1 MVSATVILLLLLV
14 CNVSLGRVPTQ
25 IVETDIKDTIQR
37 LGVATSNNVYDKIS
51 VFSTYWGSDDTGAD
65 KDSLLFIET
74 IQKLHNVEAHQ
85 HILLEEHTGMK
96 LAREVFNALPSGT
109 PSRRLFIFHYAGHSI
124 SSTFLTPKGD
134 QKWGTGPQID
144 PSRLIKDLKAEAS
157 TQLGLDVLFILDS
170 CCQHCN
176 VEGPK
181 AKGRVEW
188 VAATG
193 YTNLANARTASDGRN
208 FTQYWCAAFNRLLD
222 TGKPFVFEDIMTT
235 INPDAYV
242 RPFPGMFVVRE
253 GWDIPITFSAHNN
266 TIESSLPSV
275 ETSPP
280 VVTVFHLKGNPDS
293 PSVKQLIE
301 YLNNAPVPIKILGIV
316 PVESGTLLLL
326 NMTLFLQELLEGSR
340 VAIMLDDYDLE

>member
-1 MVSATVILLLLLV
+1 
-14 CNVSLGRVPTQ
+14 
-25 IVETDIKDTIQR
+25 VEADIKDAVQR
-37 LGVATSNNVYDKIS
+37 LGVATSNNVYEKIS
-51 VFSTYWGSDDTGAD
+51 VFSTYWGSDDTGVD

-74 IQKLHNVEAHQ
+74 IQKLHNVKAHQ
-85 HILLEEHTGMK
+85 HVLLEDHTDMK
-96 LAREVFNALPSGT
+96 LAREVLNALPSGT

-124 SSTFLTPKGD
+124 SGALLTPKGD

-170 CCQHCN
+170 CCQNRN

-188 VAATG
+188 VAASG
-193 YTNLANARTASDGRN
+193 YTNLAKARMASDGRN
-208 FTQYWCAAFNRLLD
+208 FTQYWCAAINRLLD
-222 TGKPFVFEDIMTT
+222 TGKPFTFEDIKST
-235 INPDAYV
+235 INPDSWV
-242 RPFPGMFVVRE
+242 RPFPSLFVLRE
-253 GWDIPITFSAHNN
+253 GWDMPITFSAHNN

-280 VVTVFHLKGNPDS
+280 AVTVYYLKENPDS

-326 NMTLFLQELLEGSR
+326 GMSMLLQELLVGSR
-340 VAIMLDDYDLE
+340 VAIMLHDK

>member
-1 MVSATVILLLLLV
+1 MSIYSDGFSYCYPSSAL
-14 CNVSLGRVPTQ
+14 
-25 IVETDIKDTIQR
+25 DIKDTIQR

-74 IQKLHNVEAHQ
+74 IQKLHNVKAHQ

-181 AKGRVEW
+181 SKGRVEW

-242 RPFPGMFVVRE
+242 RPFPGMFV
-253 GWDIPITFSAHNN
+253 
-266 TIESSLPSV
+266 
-275 ETSPP
+275 TSPP